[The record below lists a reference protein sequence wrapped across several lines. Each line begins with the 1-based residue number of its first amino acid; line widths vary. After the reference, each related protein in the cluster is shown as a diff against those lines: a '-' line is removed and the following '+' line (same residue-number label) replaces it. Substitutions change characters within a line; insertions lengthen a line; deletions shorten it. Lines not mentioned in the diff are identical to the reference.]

1 MPEIIKQI
9 SVYDG
14 SSWGTKDI
22 GVDAAN
28 VLLSSNIAGSTNL
41 QTALGNILPASQLST
56 ANQVLIADS
65 NKKIATSGV
74 STTQL
79 GYLSGVTSGI
89 QTQLNGKAPTAHASA
104 STSFGV
110 GSTDSYGH
118 CKTINNLT
126 TSSYTAGQALS
137 AYQGYLLN
145 QNKISSVSSN
155 LNISWYGFGSLT
167 FNSTGAIQATQSVA
181 SAIPS
186 GFTLKGIIPA
196 QTGNYGVYFYS
207 CVISSG
213 TNVKIMLRRT
223 DSSATTTSP
232 GVYVISAR

>member
-1 MPEIIKQI
+1 MSIIKQI

-14 SSWGTKDI
+14 SSWGTSDI
-22 GVDAAN
+22 GADAAN
-28 VLLSSNIAGSTNL
+28 ILLSSNIAGSTNL
-41 QTALGNILPASQLST
+41 QIALGNILPENQLST

-89 QTQLNGKAPTAHASA
+89 QTQLNGKAPTAHASTA
-104 STSFGV
+104 TTFGV
-110 GSTDSYGH
+110 GSIDSYGH

-145 QNKISSVSSN
+145 QNKISSVNSN
-155 LNISWYGFGSLT
+155 LNVSWYSFGSLT
-167 FNSTGAIQATQSVA
+167 FNSSGAAQATQSVA

-186 GFTLKGIIPA
+186 GFTFKAAIPA

-207 CVISSG
+207 CISAGS
-213 TNVKIMLRRT
+213 NQVKIMLRRT
-223 DSSATTTSP
+223 DGTTATTTAA
-232 GVYVISAR
+232 VYVISAR

>member
-1 MPEIIKQI
+1 MSIIKQI

-14 SSWGTKDI
+14 SSWGTSDI
-22 GVDAAN
+22 GADAAN
-28 VLLSSNIAGSTNL
+28 ILLSSSIAGSTNL
-41 QTALGNILPASQLST
+41 QTALGNILPVDQLAT

-89 QTQLNGKAPTAHASA
+89 QTQLNGKAPTAHASTA
-104 STSFGV
+104 TTFGV

-145 QNKISSVSSN
+145 QNKISSVNSN
-155 LNISWYGFGSLT
+155 LSINWYSFGSLT
-167 FNSTGAIQATQSVA
+167 FNSNGAVQATQSVA
-181 SAIPS
+181 SVIPS

-196 QTGNYGVYFYS
+196 QTGNYGVYFYG
-207 CVISSG
+207 CIISSG
-213 TNVKIMLRRT
+213 TNVKITLRRT
-223 DSSATTTSP
+223 DGSATTTTP
-232 GVYVISAR
+232 AVYVISAR